1 MGLARRLSGPTPD
14 GKAGPF
20 TCRMG
25 WGRYTARMIFPTL
38 ILAAMASAQSPAL
51 NVQQSATL
59 RCSAAFAIVAQG
71 QANGNTAAQA
81 YPPLAERG
89 REFFVRT
96 AARLMDELQLDRAE
110 ISALVSREAQQLWDE
125 EGLLEQ
131 VMPSCLALLEAS
143 GV

>member
-1 MGLARRLSGPTPD
+1 
-14 GKAGPF
+14 
-20 TCRMG
+20 
-25 WGRYTARMIFPTL
+25 
-38 ILAAMASAQSPAL
+38 MASTQSPAL
-51 NVQQSATL
+51 NAQQSATL

-125 EGLLEQ
+125 DGLLDQ

>member
-1 MGLARRLSGPTPD
+1 MTLPTFMIAALASV
-14 GKAGPF
+14 
-20 TCRMG
+20 
-25 WGRYTARMIFPTL
+25 
-38 ILAAMASAQSPAL
+38 QSPAL
-51 NVQQSATL
+51 NAQQSATL
-59 RCSAAFAIVAQG
+59 RCSAAFAVVAQG
-71 QANGNTAAQA
+71 QANGNAEALA

-89 REFFVRT
+89 REFFVRST
-96 AARLMDELQLDRAE
+96 ARLMDELQLDRAD